1 VSKSQSRVLVVDD
14 DPALT
19 RTLTLA
25 LGLHGYEVDCAGDGA
40 AAIARLRLGSYAAV
54 ILDLGLPRVDGFGVC
69 RWLRERRD
77 DTPVLMLSAR
87 HAVADRVRGLD
98 AGADDYLAKPFALT
112 ELQARLRALLRRAAG
127 DGDGERLAYDDLE
140 LDRRTMRARRGGR
153 LIHLTPTEQRLLE
166 LFLAHPEQVLLR
178 DVLYER
184 VWGADLSMSS
194 KALDVYIGYL
204 RRKTEA
210 GGAPRLIQT
219 ARGLGFMLAR

>member
-14 DPALT
+14 DPALA

-25 LGLHGYEVDCAGDGA
+25 LGLQGYDVDCAGDGA
-40 AAIARLRLGSYAAV
+40 EAIAQLRLGSYAAV

-69 RWLRERRD
+69 RWLRGRRD
-77 DTPVLMLSAR
+77 DTPVLMLTAR

-98 AGADDYLAKPFALT
+98 VGADDYLVKPFALA
-112 ELQARLRALLRRAAG
+112 ELQARLRALLRRAA
-127 DGDGERLAYDDLE
+127 DDEDDQRLAYADLE
-140 LDRRTMRARRGGR
+140 LDLQTLRARRGGR
-153 LIHLTPTEQRLLE
+153 PIHLTPTEQRLLE
-166 LFLAHPEQVLLR
+166 LFLTHPEQVLLR
-178 DVLYER
+178 DTLYER

-219 ARGLGFMLAR
+219 ARGLGFLLAR